1 MNGPDIIGSMIQSY
15 GTSLFSLTEL
25 IAFFVAKTQFAM
37 DSSTMEMKW
46 RIQISRKTRL
56 YARIP
61 VARTMGW
68 GRERN
73 YYLKMSPHYLSALF
87 TS

>member
-46 RIQISRKTRL
+46 RIQISRKTHD
-56 YARIP
+56 YARNP
-61 VARTMGW
+61 VARTIGW
-68 GRERN
+68 G
-73 YYLKMSPHYLSALF
+73 
-87 TS
+87 

>member
-46 RIQISRKTRL
+46 RIEISRKTRL
-56 YARIP
+56 CPNSCCAHNG
-61 VARTMGW
+61 MGVETKF
-68 GRERN
+68 RLEN
-73 YYLKMSPHYLSALF
+73 VSALF
-87 TS
+87 AT